1 MIAPNSLKIII
12 NKGKKKEKF
21 LFFLSL
27 DQIFKITILFLV
39 TFYVSKKLI
48 GEFYALIVGF
58 GVIAFYAVLC
68 FDLPDH
74 LSMSEHIKLA
84 FNFYTKQPKNYL
96 YYKEVNVQEKEEEI
110 EYEFVQEE
118 RIQPVQKEKRKK
130 SK

>member
-48 GEFYALIVGF
+48 W
-58 GVIAFYAVLC
+58 
-68 FDLPDH
+68 
-74 LSMSEHIKLA
+74 
-84 FNFYTKQPKNYL
+84 
-96 YYKEVNVQEKEEEI
+96 
-110 EYEFVQEE
+110 
-118 RIQPVQKEKRKK
+118 
-130 SK
+130 